1 MTKLSES
8 FYLTFCVVVSFLITY
23 QVAGIDATLWSSLS
37 TLHGYTIFNK
47 ASRYKNIVYSLLCSL
62 FVFVGSAL
70 GYYLG
75 INYLFFIVLFLAPFF
90 YYQFYNIDSSLDMS
104 IKYFMIFY
112 IIGATLNKASFDGL
126 VIGLLIGTFITLAF
140 CYSMSKREKI
150 SLFQIKK
157 YISLKRD
164 KLNYNLIYQ
173 SLIYSIGLVLC
184 VLVSRAINVDHFFW
198 APLTFIFVLNPK
210 LTNII
215 KLTRDRVIGTLI
227 VVFVLYLSFNTAV
240 LMPYIGF
247 ALILLFS
254 FLIPISNN
262 KKNNVFGTFCITG
275 LVLSLIEMSIYFNN
289 VDYHLL
295 SERSMETLIGGLF
308 AIVCSYC
315 IKSLMKR
322 STVKTHSKN

>member
-1 MTKLSES
+1 M
-8 FYLTFCVVVSFLITY
+8 
-23 QVAGIDATLWSSLS
+23 
-37 TLHGYTIFNK
+37 
-47 ASRYKNIVYSLLCSL
+47 
-62 FVFVGSAL
+62 
-70 GYYLG
+70 
-75 INYLFFIVLFLAPFF
+75 
-90 YYQFYNIDSSLDMS
+90 
-104 IKYFMIFY
+104 
-112 IIGATLNKASFDGL
+112 
-126 VIGLLIGTFITLAF
+126 
-140 CYSMSKREKI
+140 
-150 SLFQIKK
+150 
-157 YISLKRD
+157 
-164 KLNYNLIYQ
+164 
-173 SLIYSIGLVLC
+173 
-184 VLVSRAINVDHFFW
+184 
-198 APLTFIFVLNPK
+198 NPK

-295 SERSMETLIGGLF
+295 SERIMETLIGGLF